1 MATEDFQAKTNLKLF
16 KDLSAETK
24 LQFYKDLK
32 VSTELDF
39 SDVID
44 FLYEI
49 GSTTNLYWITGIL
62 EDGDYYYG
70 IKVADAAGNKSIA
83 YVSKITVDGAPPPL
97 DRLVLKTRT
106 GPRIRLQW
114 DLPDTEDIQ
123 SFNIY
128 HNGGNGDVNY
138 DTIQGVSNSDEI
150 TWISPVLPYGDWI
163 FNTRVMDNNNLEEVS
178 FYNEQSISIIEGG
191 VFGPTEVSGLS
202 AHAISDG
209 KIQLLWES
217 TQNNDSYSIYYDNG
231 TGTIDYN
238 NPLEIIEPKFV
249 INKTGF
255 RYDTDILIHNQTYQF
270 VIRTTYAG
278 EEETNTNIVSAIA
291 DAAAPAT
298 IDKLTIEQVIGGRAI
313 EE

>member
-1 MATEDFQAKTNLKLF
+1 MAIEEFQAKTNLKSY
-16 KDLSAETK
+16 KDLSASAK
-24 LQFYKDLK
+24 LELYKDLK
-32 VSTELDF
+32 IRADLDF

-70 IKVADAAGNKSIA
+70 IKVADIAGNKSVA
-83 YVSKITVDGAPPPL
+83 YVNKITVDGAPPPL
-97 DRLVLKTRT
+97 NKLVLKTRT
-106 GPRIRLQW
+106 GPRIRLEW
-114 DLPDTEDIQ
+114 VLPDTEDIQ
-123 SFNIY
+123 AFNIY
-128 HNGGNGDVNY
+128 DNNGNEDVNY
-138 DTIQGVSNSDEI
+138 DTMRDSVASDET
-150 TWISPVLPYGDWI
+150 TWISPVLSYKDWI
-163 FNTRVMDNNNLEEVS
+163 FNARVMDNNNLEEIS
-178 FYNEQSISIIEGG
+178 FYNEQSISIVEGG
-191 VFGPTEVSGLS
+191 IFGPTEVLGLS
-202 AHAISDG
+202 AHAISGG

-238 NPLEIIEPKFV
+238 NPLEIIEPRFV
-249 INKTGF
+249 INNTWF
-255 RYDTDILIHNQTYQF
+255 RYNTDILIHNQTYQF